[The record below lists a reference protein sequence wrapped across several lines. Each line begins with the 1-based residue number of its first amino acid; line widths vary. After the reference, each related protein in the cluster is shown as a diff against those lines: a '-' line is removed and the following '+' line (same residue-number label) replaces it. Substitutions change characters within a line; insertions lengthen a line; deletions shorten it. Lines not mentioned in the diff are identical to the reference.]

1 MTSRCPTGRLG
12 TALMLV
18 NATAAAGP
26 AFAQGVLE
34 VRPSISAAQVY
45 ESNLFATRTGRQ
57 EDYITRVT
65 PAIEGEYRLPVWTVS
80 GKYSLDA
87 ERFSGHS
94 ELSAG
99 AARQLAGLHV
109 DYRPTSR
116 MTFATSAEY
125 LDTGNPAE
133 LNVGT
138 ALSFARSRASRLLS
152 RSSIKRQ
159 LTPLMAGTLEYT
171 FNSDR
176 LSGFRASEHSA
187 QLGLTRRL
195 SPRISL
201 TSRYR
206 MHQLEFSQT
215 SVRSAVTSH
224 ALTAGLTRAVT
235 RNVSVSVDAGPRVT
249 GDELRPQV
257 GASIDWRR
265 EPIALSLAYGHT
277 QGTAIGLVGAVDTQS
292 LHATVTR
299 HFGRSR
305 EVRIAPSM
313 FRSALGAF
321 HAEVYVLGVGL
332 MQHLGNGLAIDLSF
346 DGARQRGTLLGRPGG
361 GTISRHTILMRV
373 VADPTRRQPVNPE

>member
-1 MTSRCPTGRLG
+1 MTCRCPTGRLG

-18 NATAAAGP
+18 NATAAVGP

-34 VRPSISAAQVY
+34 VRPSISASQVY

-65 PAIEGEYRLPVWTVS
+65 PAIEGEYRSPVWTLS

-87 ERFSGHS
+87 ERFSEHS

-109 DYRPTSR
+109 DYRPASR
-116 MTFATSAEY
+116 LTFATSAEY
-125 LDTGNPAE
+125 LDTRNPAE

-152 RSSIKRQ
+152 RSSIKRH

-176 LSGFRASEHSA
+176 LSGFEASEHSA

-195 SPRISL
+195 SPRTSV

-206 MHQLEFSQT
+206 LHRLEFSQT
-215 SVRSAVTSH
+215 TVRSAVVSH
-224 ALTAGLTRAVT
+224 ALTAGLTHAVT
-235 RNVSVSVDAGPRVT
+235 RNVSVTLDAGPRLT
-249 GDELRPQV
+249 GDELRPRV

-292 LHATVTR
+292 LHATVIR
-299 HFGRSR
+299 QFGRSR
-305 EVRIAPSM
+305 EVRIAPGM

-332 MQHLGNGLAIDLSF
+332 TQHLPNGLAIDLSF
-346 DGARQRGTLLGRPGG
+346 DGARQRGTLLGHAGDV
-361 GTISRHTILMRV
+361 TIPRHTILMRV
-373 VADPTRRQPVNPE
+373 IADPTRRQPVNPE